1 MAKSAKKKTATVTTQ
16 EIEPASE
23 TVITKTT
30 ISAPTRAEAVKISA
44 ARLEAAKASAR
55 WGELFNKSK
64 KLKPEAYSLKSSY
77 DPESP
82 ILHKQLGWGYILSKK
97 NDRLEVLFQDGIKY
111 LISNYK

>member
-1 MAKSAKKKTATVTTQ
+1 MAKAAKVPKLKTIETEPKKTQ
-16 EIEPASE
+16 GP
-23 TVITKTT
+23 TT
-30 ISAPTRAEAVKISA
+30 ISASTRAEAAKISA
-44 ARLEAAKASAR
+44 ARIEAAQANAR

-64 KLKPEAYSLKSSY
+64 KMKPPSYSLKSSY

-82 ILHKQLGWGYILSKK
+82 IEHPKLGWGYILSKK